1 MGLGKCR
8 VRRGAVSDDLFWRA
22 VGVLDILGLV
32 PAHDNGFIQLFQA
45 ALTTREQR
53 EFVRAERTIGR
64 GLKSF
69 LAVGMALKEIRDKRL
84 YRQWYKRFEEYCIMR
99 WELSRPRAYELRATS
114 QVVADLSAIAD
125 IRVLPQNEAQA
136 RPLSRLKLPD
146 QRERAW
152 NVALERAAEAGR
164 AVTARDAENAV
175 THARCAHGCGSG
187 RRWP

>member
-1 MGLGKCR
+1 
-8 VRRGAVSDDLFWRA
+8 
-22 VGVLDILGLV
+22 V
-32 PAHDNGFIQLFQA
+32 PAHDNGSIQLYQA
-45 ALTTREQR
+45 SLTTREQR
-53 EFVRAERTIGR
+53 ELGRAERTIAR

-69 LAVGMALKEIRDKRL
+69 LSVGLALKRIRDERL
-84 YRQWYKRFEEYCIMR
+84 YRQRYDTFEAYVSER
-99 WELSRPRAYELRATS
+99 WELSRTRAYELCAAS

-125 IRVLPQNEAQA
+125 IRFLPENEAQA